1 VIAEVEKRTWQQHKK
16 TPALYRP
23 QQGITQ
29 LAKASNYN
37 EWSTNTMTIITNKNL
52 VAAGIL
58 TALIAGNA
66 MAADVPAGVQL
77 AEKQTLVR
85 NNGAEVQSLDP
96 HKIEGVPE
104 SNVNRDLFEGLLVTD
119 VDGHPAPGVAEKW
132 ENKDFKVWTFHLRKD
147 AKWSDGTPVTAEDFV
162 YSWQRLANPNTASP
176 YASYLQYGHIA
187 NIDDII
193 AGKKPVTDLGVKA
206 IDANTFEVTLSEP
219 VPYFYKLLVH
229 PSVSPVPKSA
239 VEKFGEKW
247 TQPANIVTNG
257 AYKLKDWVVNE
268 RMVLER
274 NPQYWDNAKTVIN
287 QVTYLPISSEV
298 TDVNRYRSGEIDMT
312 YNNMPIE
319 LFQKLKKEIPKEVH
333 VDPYLCTYY
342 YEINNQKAP
351 FTDVRVRTA
360 LKLALDRD
368 IIVNKVKNQGDLP
381 AYSYTPPYTDG
392 MKLVEP
398 EWFKWSQEKRNE
410 EAKKLLAEAGYTADK
425 PLTFNLLYNTSDL
438 HKKLAIAVASIWKKN
453 LGANVKLEN
462 QEWKTFLDTRHQGT
476 FDVARA
482 GWCAD
487 YNEPTSFLNTMLS
500 DSSNNTAHYKSPAF
514 DKIIGDTLKVTD
526 DAQRAELYAK
536 SEEQLDKDSAI
547 VPVYYYV
554 NARLVKPWVGG
565 YTGKDPLDNISVKN
579 LYIIKH

>member
-1 VIAEVEKRTWQQHKK
+1 MTNITKK
-16 TPALYRP
+16 
-23 QQGITQ
+23 
-29 LAKASNYN
+29 S
-37 EWSTNTMTIITNKNL
+37 L

-58 TALIAGNA
+58 TALVAGNVA
-66 MAADVPAGVQL
+66 TAAVVPAGVQL

-85 NNGAEVQSLDP
+85 NNGSEVQSLDP

-104 SNVNRDLFEGLLVTD
+104 SNINRDLFEGLLISD
-119 VDGHPAPGVAEKW
+119 VDGKPSPGVAEKW

-147 AKWSDGTPVTAEDFV
+147 AKWSDGTPVTAQDFV

-176 YASYLQYGHIA
+176 YASYLQYGHIV

-206 IDANTFEVTLSEP
+206 LDDHTFEVTLSEP

-229 PSVSPVPKSA
+229 SSVSPVPRAA

-268 RMVLER
+268 RIVLER
-274 NPQYWDNAKTVIN
+274 NTNYWDNAKTVIN

-319 LFQKLKKEIPKEVH
+319 LFQKLKKEIPNEVH

-351 FTDVRVRTA
+351 FNDVRVRTA

-381 AYSYTPPYTDG
+381 AYSFTPPYTDG
-392 MKLVEP
+392 AKLVEP

-410 EAKKLLAEAGYTADK
+410 EAKKLLAEAGYTAEK
-425 PLTFNLLYNTSDL
+425 PLTFDLLYNTSDL
-438 HKKLAIAVASIWKKN
+438 HKKLAIAAASIWKKN

-462 QEWKTFLDTRHQGT
+462 QEWKTFLDTRHQGNY
-476 FDVARA
+476 DVSRA

-487 YNEPTSFLNTMLS
+487 YNEPTSFLNMVLS
-500 DSSNNTAHYKSPAF
+500 DSSNNTVHYKSPAF
-514 DKIIGDTLKVTD
+514 DKLIADTLKVTD
-526 DAQRAELYAK
+526 EAQRSELYSKA
-536 SEEQLDKDSAI
+536 EQQLDKDSAI

-565 YTGKDPLDNISVKN
+565 YSGKDPMDNIHIKD

>member
-1 VIAEVEKRTWQQHKK
+1 MTGLNRLVK
-16 TPALYRP
+16 T
-23 QQGITQ
+23 
-29 LAKASNYN
+29 SNYN
-37 EWSTNTMTIITNKNL
+37 EWSTNTMSNITKKKL
-52 VAAGIL
+52 IAVGIL
-58 TALIAGNA
+58 TALVASSAAN
-66 MAADVPAGVQL
+66 AADVPAGVQL
-77 AEKQTLVR
+77 ADKQTLVR
-85 NNGAEVQSLDP
+85 NNGSEVQSLDP

-104 SNVNRDLFEGLLVTD
+104 SNVNRDLFEGLLISD
-119 VDGHPAPGVAEKW
+119 VEGHPSPGVAEKW
-132 ENKDFKVWTFHLRKD
+132 ENKDFKVWTFHLRKN
-147 AKWSDGTPVTAEDFV
+147 AKWSDGTPVTANDFV
-162 YSWQRLANPNTASP
+162 YSWQRLADPNTASP

-193 AGKKPVTDLGVKA
+193 AGKKPATDLGVKA
-206 IDANTFEVTLSEP
+206 LDDHTFQVTLSEP

-239 VEKFGEKW
+239 VEKFGDKW
-247 TQPANIVTNG
+247 TQPANIITNG
-257 AYKLKDWVVNE
+257 AYKLKSWVVNE
-268 RMVLER
+268 RIVLER
-274 NPQYWDNAKTVIN
+274 NPQYWDNDKTVIN

-319 LFQKLKKEIPKEVH
+319 LFQKLKKEIPNEVR

-351 FTDVRVRTA
+351 FNDVRVRTA

-392 MKLVEP
+392 AKLVEP

-410 EAKKLLAEAGYTADK
+410 EAKKLLAEAGFTADK
-425 PLTFNLLYNTSDL
+425 PLTFDLLYNTSDL

-514 DKIIGDTLKVTD
+514 DKLIADTLKVTD
-526 DAQRAELYAK
+526 DAQRSELYAK
-536 SEEQLDKDSAI
+536 AEQQLDKDSAI

-565 YTGKDPLDNISVKN
+565 YTGKDPLDNIYVKN

>member
-1 VIAEVEKRTWQQHKK
+1 M
-16 TPALYRP
+16 
-23 QQGITQ
+23 
-29 LAKASNYN
+29 S
-37 EWSTNTMTIITNKNL
+37 IITKKSL
-52 VAAGIL
+52 IAAGVF
-58 TALIAGNA
+58 TALIAGNAA

-85 NNGAEVQSLDP
+85 NNGTEVQSLDA

-104 SNVNRDLFEGLLVTD
+104 SNINRDLFEGLVETG
-119 VDGHPAPGVAEKW
+119 VDGQPVPGVAESW
-132 ENKDFKVWTFHLRKD
+132 DNKDFKVWTFHLRKD
-147 AKWSDGTPVTAEDFV
+147 AKWSDGSPVTAQDFV
-162 YSWQRLANPNTASP
+162 YSWQRLADPKTASP
-176 YASYLQYGHIA
+176 YESYLQYGHIA

-193 AGKKPVTDLGVKA
+193 AGKKPATDLGVKA
-206 IDANTFEVTLSEP
+206 VDDHTLEVTLSEP

-229 PSVSPVPKSA
+229 SSMTPVPKA
-239 VEKFGEKW
+239 AIEKYGEKW
-247 TQPANIVTNG
+247 TQPANIISNG
-257 AYKLKDWVVNE
+257 AYKLKEWVVNE
-268 RMVLER
+268 RIVLER
-274 NPQYWDNAKTVIN
+274 NPNYWDNAKTVIN

-319 LFQKLKKEIPKEVH
+319 LFQKLKKEIPNEVH

-360 LKLALDRD
+360 LKLGLDRD

-381 AYSYTPPYTDG
+381 AFGFTPPYTDG
-392 MKLVEP
+392 AKLTEP
-398 EWFKWSQEKRNE
+398 EWFKWSQEKRNA

-453 LGANVKLEN
+453 LGVNVKLEN
-462 QEWKTFLDTRHQGT
+462 QEWKTFLDTRHQGN

-482 GWCAD
+482 AWCAD
-487 YNEPTSFLNTMLS
+487 YNEPTSFLNMLLS
-500 DSSNNTAHYKSPAF
+500 NSSNNTAHYKSEAF
-514 DKIIGDTLKVTD
+514 DSILADALKVTD
-526 DAQRAELYAK
+526 EAQRTALYDKAEM
-536 SEEQLDKDSAI
+536 QLDKDSAI
-547 VPVYYYV
+547 APVYYYV

-565 YTGKDPLDNISVKN
+565 YTGKDPMDNIHVKN

>member
-1 VIAEVEKRTWQQHKK
+1 M
-16 TPALYRP
+16 
-23 QQGITQ
+23 
-29 LAKASNYN
+29 S
-37 EWSTNTMTIITNKNL
+37 IITKKSL

-58 TALIAGNA
+58 SALIAGNA
-66 MAADVPAGVQL
+66 MAANIPAGVQL

-85 NNGAEVQSLDP
+85 NNGSEVQSLDP

-104 SNVNRDLFEGLLVTD
+104 SNINRDLFEGLLVTD
-119 VDGHPAPGVAEKW
+119 VEGHPSAGVAEKW
-132 ENKDFKVWTFHLRKD
+132 DNKDFKVWTFHLRKD
-147 AKWSDGTPVTAEDFV
+147 AKWSNGEPVTAQDFV
-162 YSWQRLANPNTASP
+162 YSWQRLADPKTASP
-176 YASYLQYGHIA
+176 YESYLQYGHIT

-193 AGKKPVTDLGVKA
+193 AGKKPATELGVKA
-206 IDANTFEVTLSEP
+206 IDDHTLEVTLSEP

-229 PSVSPVPKSA
+229 SSMSPVPKA
-239 VEKFGEKW
+239 VVEKFGEKW
-247 TQPANIVTNG
+247 TQPANIVSNG
-257 AYKLKDWVVNE
+257 AYKLKSWVVNE
-268 RMVLER
+268 RIVLER
-274 NPQYWDNAKTVIN
+274 NTNYWDNAKTVIN
-287 QVTYLPISSEV
+287 EVTYLPISSEV

-351 FTDVRVRTA
+351 FNDPRVRTA
-360 LKLALDRD
+360 LKLGLDRD
-368 IIVNKVKNQGDLP
+368 IIVHKVKNQGDLP
-381 AYSYTPPYTDG
+381 AYGYTPPYTDG
-392 MKLVEP
+392 AKFTEP
-398 EWFKWSQEKRNE
+398 AWFKMTQEQRNA

-425 PLTFNLLYNTSDL
+425 PLTFDLLYNTSDL
-438 HKKLAIAVASIWKKN
+438 HKKLAIAAASIWKKN
-453 LGANVKLEN
+453 LGVNVKLEN
-462 QEWKTFLDTRHQGT
+462 QEWKTFLDTRHQGN

-500 DSSNNTAHYKSPAF
+500 NSSNNTSHYKSEAF
-514 DKIIGDTLKVTD
+514 DKVMQETLQVSD
-526 DAQRAELYAK
+526 EAQRSELYNKAEL
-536 SEEQLDKDSAI
+536 QLDKDSVI

-565 YTGKDPLDNISVKN
+565 YTGKDPLDNVYVKN

>member
-1 VIAEVEKRTWQQHKK
+1 MSNITKK
-16 TPALYRP
+16 SL
-23 QQGITQ
+23 I
-29 LAKASNYN
+29 
-37 EWSTNTMTIITNKNL
+37 
-52 VAAGIL
+52 AAGIL
-58 TALIAGNA
+58 TALIAA
-66 MAADVPAGVQL
+66 SAATAADVPAGVQL
-77 AEKQTLVR
+77 ADKQTLVR
-85 NNGAEVQSLDP
+85 NNGSEVQSLDP

-104 SNVNRDLFEGLLVTD
+104 SNVSRDLFEGLLISD
-119 VDGHPAPGVAEKW
+119 VEGHPSPGVAEKW
-132 ENKDFKVWTFHLRKD
+132 ENKDFKVWTFHLREN
-147 AKWSDGTPVTAEDFV
+147 AKWSDGTPVTAHDFV
-162 YSWQRLANPNTASP
+162 YSWQRLADPNTASP

-193 AGKKPVTDLGVKA
+193 AGKKPATDLGVKA
-206 IDANTFEVTLSEP
+206 LDDHTFEVTLSEP

-239 VEKFGEKW
+239 VEKFGDKW

-257 AYKLKDWVVNE
+257 AYKLKNWVVNE
-268 RMVLER
+268 RIVLER
-274 NPQYWDNAKTVIN
+274 NPQYWDNDKTVIN

-319 LFQKLKKEIPKEVH
+319 LFQKLKKEIPNEVR

-351 FTDVRVRTA
+351 FNDVRVRTA

-392 MKLVEP
+392 AKLVEP
-398 EWFKWSQEKRNE
+398 EWFKWSQQKRNE
-410 EAKKLLAEAGYTADK
+410 EAKKLLAEAGFTADK
-425 PLTFNLLYNTSDL
+425 PLTFDLLYNTSDL

-453 LGANVKLEN
+453 LGVNVNLEN
-462 QEWKTFLDTRHQGT
+462 QEWKIFLDTRHQGT

-514 DKIIGDTLKVTD
+514 DKLIADTLKVAD
-526 DAQRAELYAK
+526 DTQRSELYAK
-536 SEEQLDKDSAI
+536 AEQQLDKDSAI

-565 YTGKDPLDNISVKN
+565 YTGKDPLDNIYVKN

>member
-1 VIAEVEKRTWQQHKK
+1 MTNITKK
-16 TPALYRP
+16 
-23 QQGITQ
+23 
-29 LAKASNYN
+29 S
-37 EWSTNTMTIITNKNL
+37 L

-58 TALIAGNA
+58 TALVAGNVA
-66 MAADVPAGVQL
+66 TAAVVPAGVQL

-85 NNGAEVQSLDP
+85 NNGSEVQSLDP

-104 SNVNRDLFEGLLVTD
+104 SNISRDLFEGLLISD
-119 VDGHPAPGVAEKW
+119 VDGKPSPGVAEKW

-147 AKWSDGTPVTAEDFV
+147 AKWSDGTPVTAQDFV

-176 YASYLQYGHIA
+176 YASYLQYGHIV

-206 IDANTFEVTLSEP
+206 LDDHTFEVTLSEP

-229 PSVSPVPKSA
+229 SSVSPVPKAA
-239 VEKFGEKW
+239 VEKYGEKW

-268 RMVLER
+268 RIVLER
-274 NPQYWDNAKTVIN
+274 NANYWDNAKTVIN
-287 QVTYLPISSEV
+287 QVTYLPIASEV

-319 LFQKLKKEIPKEVH
+319 LFQKLKKEIPNEVH

-351 FTDVRVRTA
+351 FNDVRVRTA
-360 LKLALDRD
+360 LKLAMDRD

-381 AYSYTPPYTDG
+381 AYSFTPPYTDG
-392 MKLVEP
+392 AKLVEP

-410 EAKKLLAEAGYTADK
+410 EAKKLLAEAGYTAEK

-438 HKKLAIAVASIWKKN
+438 HKKLAIAAASIWKKN

-462 QEWKTFLDTRHQGT
+462 QEWKTFLDTRHQGNY
-476 FDVARA
+476 DVSRA

-487 YNEPTSFLNTMLS
+487 YNEPTSFLNMVLS
-500 DSSNNTAHYKSPAF
+500 DSSNNTVHYKSPAF
-514 DKIIGDTLKVTD
+514 DKLIADTLKVTD
-526 DAQRAELYAK
+526 EAQRSELYSKA
-536 SEEQLDKDSAI
+536 EQQLDKDSAI

-565 YTGKDPLDNISVKN
+565 YSGKDPMDNIHVKD

>member
-1 VIAEVEKRTWQQHKK
+1 MTNITKK
-16 TPALYRP
+16 
-23 QQGITQ
+23 
-29 LAKASNYN
+29 S
-37 EWSTNTMTIITNKNL
+37 L

-58 TALIAGNA
+58 TALVAGNVA
-66 MAADVPAGVQL
+66 TAAVVPAGVQL

-85 NNGAEVQSLDP
+85 NNGSEVQSLDP

-104 SNVNRDLFEGLLVTD
+104 SNINRDLFEGLLISD
-119 VDGHPAPGVAEKW
+119 VDGKPSPGVAEKW
-132 ENKDFKVWTFHLRKD
+132 ENKDFKVWTFHLRQD
-147 AKWSDGTPVTAEDFV
+147 AKWSDGTPVTAQDFV

-176 YASYLQYGHIA
+176 YASYLQYGHIV

-206 IDANTFEVTLSEP
+206 LDDHTFEVTLSEP

-229 PSVSPVPKSA
+229 SSVSPVPRAA

-268 RMVLER
+268 RIVLER
-274 NPQYWDNAKTVIN
+274 NTNYWDNAKTVIN

-319 LFQKLKKEIPKEVH
+319 LFQKLKKEIPNEVH

-351 FTDVRVRTA
+351 FNDVRVRTA

-381 AYSYTPPYTDG
+381 AYSFTPPYTDG
-392 MKLVEP
+392 AKLVEP

-410 EAKKLLAEAGYTADK
+410 EAKKLLAEAGYTAEK
-425 PLTFNLLYNTSDL
+425 PLTFDLLYNTSDL
-438 HKKLAIAVASIWKKN
+438 HKKLAIAAASIWKKN

-462 QEWKTFLDTRHQGT
+462 QEWKTFLDTRHQGNY
-476 FDVARA
+476 DVSRA

-487 YNEPTSFLNTMLS
+487 YNEPTSFLNMVLS
-500 DSSNNTAHYKSPAF
+500 DSSNNTVHYKSPAF
-514 DKIIGDTLKVTD
+514 DKLIADTLKVTD
-526 DAQRAELYAK
+526 EAQRSELYSKA
-536 SEEQLDKDSAI
+536 EQQLDKDSAI

-565 YTGKDPLDNISVKN
+565 YSGKDPMDNIHVKD

>member
-1 VIAEVEKRTWQQHKK
+1 MTNITKK
-16 TPALYRP
+16 
-23 QQGITQ
+23 
-29 LAKASNYN
+29 S
-37 EWSTNTMTIITNKNL
+37 L

-58 TALIAGNA
+58 TALVAGNVA
-66 MAADVPAGVQL
+66 TAAEVPAGVQL

-85 NNGAEVQSLDP
+85 NNGSEVQSLDP

-104 SNVNRDLFEGLLVTD
+104 SNINRDLFEGLLISD
-119 VDGHPAPGVAEKW
+119 VDGKPSPGVAEKW

-147 AKWSDGTPVTAEDFV
+147 AKWSDGTPVTAQDFV

-176 YASYLQYGHIA
+176 YASYLQYGHIV

-206 IDANTFEVTLSEP
+206 LDDHTFEVTLSEP

-229 PSVSPVPKSA
+229 SSVSPVPRAA

-268 RMVLER
+268 RIVLER
-274 NPQYWDNAKTVIN
+274 NTNYWDNAKTVIN

-319 LFQKLKKEIPKEVH
+319 LFQKLKKEIPNEVH

-351 FTDVRVRTA
+351 FNDVRVRTA

-381 AYSYTPPYTDG
+381 AYSFTPPYTDG
-392 MKLVEP
+392 AKLVEP

-410 EAKKLLAEAGYTADK
+410 EAKKLLAEAGYTAEK
-425 PLTFNLLYNTSDL
+425 PLTFDLLYNTSDQ
-438 HKKLAIAVASIWKKN
+438 HKKLAIAAASIWKKN

-462 QEWKTFLDTRHQGT
+462 QEWKTFLDTRHQGNY
-476 FDVARA
+476 DVSRA

-487 YNEPTSFLNTMLS
+487 YNEPTSFLNMVLS
-500 DSSNNTAHYKSPAF
+500 DSSNNTVHYKSPAF
-514 DKIIGDTLKVTD
+514 DKLIADTLKVTD
-526 DAQRAELYAK
+526 EAQRSELYSKA
-536 SEEQLDKDSAI
+536 EQQLDKDSAI

-565 YTGKDPLDNISVKN
+565 YSGKDPMDNIHVKD

>member
-1 VIAEVEKRTWQQHKK
+1 MTNITKK
-16 TPALYRP
+16 
-23 QQGITQ
+23 
-29 LAKASNYN
+29 S
-37 EWSTNTMTIITNKNL
+37 L

-58 TALIAGNA
+58 TALVAGNVA
-66 MAADVPAGVQL
+66 TAAEVPAGVQL

-85 NNGAEVQSLDP
+85 NNGSEVQSLDP

-104 SNVNRDLFEGLLVTD
+104 SNINRDLFEGLLISD
-119 VDGHPAPGVAEKW
+119 VDGKPSPGVAEKW

-147 AKWSDGTPVTAEDFV
+147 AKWSDGTPVTAQDFV

-176 YASYLQYGHIA
+176 YASYLQYGHIV

-206 IDANTFEVTLSEP
+206 LDDHTFEVTLSEP

-229 PSVSPVPKSA
+229 SSVSPVPRAA

-268 RMVLER
+268 RIVLER
-274 NPQYWDNAKTVIN
+274 NTNYWDNAKTVIN

-319 LFQKLKKEIPKEVH
+319 LFQKLKKEIPNEVH

-351 FTDVRVRTA
+351 FNDVRVRTA

-381 AYSYTPPYTDG
+381 AYSFTPPYTDG
-392 MKLVEP
+392 AKLVEP

-425 PLTFNLLYNTSDL
+425 PLTFSLLYNTSDL

-453 LGANVKLEN
+453 LGVNVKLEN
-462 QEWKTFLDTRHQGT
+462 QEWKTFLDTRHQGNY
-476 FDVARA
+476 DVSRA

-487 YNEPTSFLNTMLS
+487 YNEPTSFLNMVLS
-500 DSSNNTAHYKSPAF
+500 DSSNNTVHYKSPAF
-514 DKIIGDTLKVTD
+514 DKLIADTLKVTD
-526 DAQRAELYAK
+526 EAQRSELYSKA
-536 SEEQLDKDSAI
+536 EQQLDKDSAI

-565 YTGKDPLDNISVKN
+565 YSGKDPMDNIHVKD

>member
-1 VIAEVEKRTWQQHKK
+1 M
-16 TPALYRP
+16 
-23 QQGITQ
+23 
-29 LAKASNYN
+29 S
-37 EWSTNTMTIITNKNL
+37 IITKKSL
-52 VAAGIL
+52 VAAGVL
-58 TALIAGNA
+58 AALITGNAA

-77 AEKQTLVR
+77 ADNQTLVR
-85 NNGAEVQSLDP
+85 NNGSEVQSLDP

-104 SNVNRDLFEGLLVTD
+104 SNVSRDLFEGLLISD
-119 VDGHPAPGVAEKW
+119 VEGHPTAGVAEKW
-132 ENKDFKVWTFHLRKD
+132 ENKDFKVWTFHLRKN
-147 AKWSDGTPVTAEDFV
+147 AKWSDGTPVTAQDFV
-162 YSWQRLANPNTASP
+162 YSWQRLADPKTASP

-206 IDANTFEVTLSEP
+206 IDDNTFEVTLSEP

-229 PSVSPVPKSA
+229 PSVSAVPKA
-239 VEKFGEKW
+239 AIEKYGEKW

-268 RMVLER
+268 RIVLER
-274 NPQYWDNAKTVIN
+274 NTNYWDNAKTVIN

-392 MKLVEP
+392 AKLTEP
-398 EWFKWSQEKRNE
+398 AWFKMTQEQRNA

-425 PLTFNLLYNTSDL
+425 PLSFSLLYNTSDL

-453 LGANVKLEN
+453 LGANVTLEN

-514 DKIIGDTLKVTD
+514 DKLIGDTLKVTD
-526 DAQRAELYAK
+526 EAQRTELYSKA
-536 SEEQLDKDSAI
+536 EQQLDKDSAI

-554 NARLVKPWVGG
+554 NARLVKTWVGG
-565 YTGKDPLDNISVKN
+565 YTGKDPMDNIYVKN

>member
-1 VIAEVEKRTWQQHKK
+1 MTNITKK
-16 TPALYRP
+16 
-23 QQGITQ
+23 
-29 LAKASNYN
+29 S
-37 EWSTNTMTIITNKNL
+37 L

-58 TALIAGNA
+58 TALVAGNVA
-66 MAADVPAGVQL
+66 TAAVVPAGVQL

-85 NNGAEVQSLDP
+85 NNGSEVQSLDP

-104 SNVNRDLFEGLLVTD
+104 SNINRDLFEGLLISD
-119 VDGHPAPGVAEKW
+119 VDGKPSPGVAEKW

-147 AKWSDGTPVTAEDFV
+147 AKWSDGTPVTAQDFV

-176 YASYLQYGHIA
+176 YASYLQYGHIV

-206 IDANTFEVTLSEP
+206 LDDHTFEVTLSEP

-229 PSVSPVPKSA
+229 SSVSPVPRAA

-268 RMVLER
+268 RIVLER
-274 NPQYWDNAKTVIN
+274 NTNYWDNAKTVIN

-319 LFQKLKKEIPKEVH
+319 LFQKLKKEIPNEVH

-351 FTDVRVRTA
+351 FNDVRVRTA

-381 AYSYTPPYTDG
+381 AYSFTPPYTDG
-392 MKLVEP
+392 AKLVEP

-410 EAKKLLAEAGYTADK
+410 EAKKLLAEAGYTAEK
-425 PLTFNLLYNTSDL
+425 PLTFDLLYNTSDL
-438 HKKLAIAVASIWKKN
+438 HKKLAIAAASIWKKN

-462 QEWKTFLDTRHQGT
+462 QEWKTFLDTRHQGNY
-476 FDVARA
+476 DVSRA

-487 YNEPTSFLNTMLS
+487 YNEPTSFLNMVLS
-500 DSSNNTAHYKSPAF
+500 DSSNNTVHYKSLAF
-514 DKIIGDTLKVTD
+514 DKLIADTLKVTD
-526 DAQRAELYAK
+526 EAQRSELYSKA
-536 SEEQLDKDSAI
+536 EQQLDKDSAI

-565 YTGKDPLDNISVKN
+565 YSGKDPMDNIHVKD

>member
-1 VIAEVEKRTWQQHKK
+1 M
-16 TPALYRP
+16 
-23 QQGITQ
+23 
-29 LAKASNYN
+29 S
-37 EWSTNTMTIITNKNL
+37 IITKKSL

-58 TALIAGNA
+58 TALIAGNAA

-132 ENKDFKVWTFHLRKD
+132 DNKDFKVWTFHLRKD

-162 YSWQRLANPNTASP
+162 YSWQRLADPNTASP

-193 AGKKPVTDLGVKA
+193 TGKKQVTDLGVKA

-425 PLTFNLLYNTSDL
+425 PLTFSLLYNTSDL

-453 LGANVKLEN
+453 LGVNVKLEN

-514 DKIIGDTLKVTD
+514 DKLIGETLKVAD
-526 DAQRAELYAK
+526 DAQRADLYAK
-536 SEEQLDKDSAI
+536 SEQQLDKDSAI

>member
-1 VIAEVEKRTWQQHKK
+1 
-16 TPALYRP
+16 
-23 QQGITQ
+23 
-29 LAKASNYN
+29 
-37 EWSTNTMTIITNKNL
+37 MTIITKKSL

-58 TALIAGNA
+58 SALITANVA

-77 AEKQTLVR
+77 ADKQTLVR

-104 SNVNRDLFEGLLVTD
+104 SNVNRDLFEGLVIGDLN
-119 VDGHPAPGVAEKW
+119 GHPVPGVAESW
-132 ENKDFKVWTFHLRKD
+132 DNKDFKVWTFHIRKD
-147 AKWSDGTPVTAEDFV
+147 AKWSDGSPVTAQDFV
-162 YSWQRLANPNTASP
+162 YSWQRLADPKTASP
-176 YASYLQYGHIA
+176 YASYLQYGHVA
-187 NIDDII
+187 NVDEII
-193 AGKKPVTDLGVKA
+193 AGKKPATDLGVKA
-206 IDANTFEVTLSEP
+206 IDDKTFEVTLSEP

-229 PSVSPVPKSA
+229 PSVSPVPKA
-239 VEKFGEKW
+239 AIEKYGEKW

-268 RMVLER
+268 RIVLER
-274 NPQYWDNAKTVIN
+274 NTNYWDNAKTVIN

-462 QEWKTFLDTRHQGT
+462 QEWKTFLDSRHQGT

-514 DKIIGDTLKVTD
+514 DKIIGDTLQVTD
-526 DAQRAELYAK
+526 EAKRAELYAQ
-536 SEEQLDKDSAI
+536 SEQQLDKDSAI
-547 VPVYYYV
+547 IPVYYYV

-565 YTGKDPLDNISVKN
+565 YTGKDPLDNIYVKN

>member
-1 VIAEVEKRTWQQHKK
+1 MTNITKK
-16 TPALYRP
+16 
-23 QQGITQ
+23 
-29 LAKASNYN
+29 S
-37 EWSTNTMTIITNKNL
+37 L

-58 TALIAGNA
+58 TALVAGNVA
-66 MAADVPAGVQL
+66 TAAVVPAGVQL

-85 NNGAEVQSLDP
+85 NNGSEVQSLDP

-104 SNVNRDLFEGLLVTD
+104 SNINRDLFEGLLISD
-119 VDGHPAPGVAEKW
+119 VDGKPSPGVAEKW

-147 AKWSDGTPVTAEDFV
+147 AKWSDGTPVTAQDFV

-176 YASYLQYGHIA
+176 YASYLQYGHIV

-193 AGKKPVTDLGVKA
+193 AGKKPITDLGVKA
-206 IDANTFEVTLSEP
+206 LDDHTFEVTLSEP

-229 PSVSPVPKSA
+229 SSVSPVPRAA

-247 TQPANIVTNG
+247 TQPANIITNG

-268 RMVLER
+268 RIVLER
-274 NPQYWDNAKTVIN
+274 NTNYWDNAKTVIN

-319 LFQKLKKEIPKEVH
+319 LFQKLKKEIPNEVH

-351 FTDVRVRTA
+351 FNDVRVRTA

-381 AYSYTPPYTDG
+381 VYSFTPPYTDG
-392 MKLVEP
+392 AKLVEP

-410 EAKKLLAEAGYTADK
+410 EAKKLLAEAGYTAEK
-425 PLTFNLLYNTSDL
+425 PLTFDLLYNTSDL
-438 HKKLAIAVASIWKKN
+438 HKKLAIAAASIWKKN

-462 QEWKTFLDTRHQGT
+462 QEWKTFLDTRHQGNY
-476 FDVARA
+476 DVSRA

-487 YNEPTSFLNTMLS
+487 YNEPTSFLNMVLS
-500 DSSNNTAHYKSPAF
+500 DSSNNTVHYKSPAF
-514 DKIIGDTLKVTD
+514 DKLIADTLKVTD
-526 DAQRAELYAK
+526 EAQRSELYSKA
-536 SEEQLDKDSAI
+536 EQQLDKDSAI

-565 YTGKDPLDNISVKN
+565 YSGKDPMDNVYTKD
-579 LYIIKH
+579 LYVIKH

>member
-1 VIAEVEKRTWQQHKK
+1 MSNITKK
-16 TPALYRP
+16 KL
-23 QQGITQ
+23 I
-29 LAKASNYN
+29 
-37 EWSTNTMTIITNKNL
+37 
-52 VAAGIL
+52 AAGIL
-58 TALIAGNA
+58 TALVASSAAN
-66 MAADVPAGVQL
+66 AADVPAGVQL
-77 AEKQTLVR
+77 ADKQTLVR
-85 NNGAEVQSLDP
+85 NNGSEVQSLDP

-104 SNVNRDLFEGLLVTD
+104 SNVNRDLFEGLLISD
-119 VDGHPAPGVAEKW
+119 VEGHPSPGVAEKW
-132 ENKDFKVWTFHLRKD
+132 ENKDFKVWTFHLRKN
-147 AKWSDGTPVTAEDFV
+147 AKWSDGTPVTANDFV
-162 YSWQRLANPNTASP
+162 YSWQRLADPNTASP

-193 AGKKPVTDLGVKA
+193 AGKKPATDLGVKA
-206 IDANTFEVTLSEP
+206 LDDHTFQVTLSEP

-239 VEKFGEKW
+239 VEKFGDKW
-247 TQPANIVTNG
+247 TQPANIITNG
-257 AYKLKDWVVNE
+257 AYKLKSWVVNE
-268 RMVLER
+268 RIVLER
-274 NPQYWDNAKTVIN
+274 NPQYWDNDKTVIN

-319 LFQKLKKEIPKEVH
+319 LFQKLKKEIPNEVR

-351 FTDVRVRTA
+351 FNDVRVRTA

-392 MKLVEP
+392 AKLVEP

-410 EAKKLLAEAGYTADK
+410 EAKKLLAEAGFTADK
-425 PLTFNLLYNTSDL
+425 PLTFDLLYNTSDL

-514 DKIIGDTLKVTD
+514 DKLIADTLKVTD
-526 DAQRAELYAK
+526 DAQRSELYAK
-536 SEEQLDKDSAI
+536 AEQQLDKDSAI

-565 YTGKDPLDNISVKN
+565 YTGKDPLDNIYVKN

>member
-1 VIAEVEKRTWQQHKK
+1 MTNITKK
-16 TPALYRP
+16 
-23 QQGITQ
+23 
-29 LAKASNYN
+29 S
-37 EWSTNTMTIITNKNL
+37 L

-58 TALIAGNA
+58 TALVAGNVA
-66 MAADVPAGVQL
+66 TAAVVPAGVQL

-85 NNGAEVQSLDP
+85 NNGSEVQSLDP

-104 SNVNRDLFEGLLVTD
+104 SNISRDLFEGLLISD
-119 VDGHPAPGVAEKW
+119 VDGKPSPGVAEKW

-147 AKWSDGTPVTAEDFV
+147 AKWSDGTPVTAQDFV

-176 YASYLQYGHIA
+176 YASYLQYGHIV

-206 IDANTFEVTLSEP
+206 LDDHTFEVTLSEP

-229 PSVSPVPKSA
+229 SSVSPVPKAA
-239 VEKFGEKW
+239 VEKYGEKW

-268 RMVLER
+268 RIVLER
-274 NPQYWDNAKTVIN
+274 NANYWDNAKTVIN
-287 QVTYLPISSEV
+287 QVTYLPIASEV

-319 LFQKLKKEIPKEVH
+319 LFQKLKKEIPNEVH

-351 FTDVRVRTA
+351 FNDVRVRTA
-360 LKLALDRD
+360 LKLAMDRD

-381 AYSYTPPYTDG
+381 AYSFTPPYTDG
-392 MKLVEP
+392 AKLVEP

-410 EAKKLLAEAGYTADK
+410 EAKKLLAEAGYTAEK

-438 HKKLAIAVASIWKKN
+438 HKKLAIAAASIWKKN

-462 QEWKTFLDTRHQGT
+462 QEWKTFLDTRHQGNY
-476 FDVARA
+476 DVSRA

-487 YNEPTSFLNTMLS
+487 YNEPTSFLNMVLS
-500 DSSNNTAHYKSPAF
+500 DSSNNTVHYKSPAF
-514 DKIIGDTLKVTD
+514 DKLIADTLKVTD
-526 DAQRAELYAK
+526 EALRSELYSKA
-536 SEEQLDKDSAI
+536 EQQLDKDSAI

-565 YTGKDPLDNISVKN
+565 YSGKDPMDNIHVKD

>member
-1 VIAEVEKRTWQQHKK
+1 M
-16 TPALYRP
+16 
-23 QQGITQ
+23 
-29 LAKASNYN
+29 S
-37 EWSTNTMTIITNKNL
+37 IITKKSL

-58 TALIAGNA
+58 SALIAGNA
-66 MAADVPAGVQL
+66 MAANIPAGVQL

-85 NNGAEVQSLDP
+85 NNGSEVQSLDP

-104 SNVNRDLFEGLLVTD
+104 SNINRDLFEGLLVTD
-119 VDGHPAPGVAEKW
+119 VEGHPSAGVAEKW
-132 ENKDFKVWTFHLRKD
+132 DNKDFKVWTFHLRKD
-147 AKWSDGTPVTAEDFV
+147 AKWSNGEPVTAQDFI
-162 YSWQRLANPNTASP
+162 YSWQRLADPKTASP
-176 YASYLQYGHIA
+176 YESYLQYGHIT

-193 AGKKPVTDLGVKA
+193 AGKKPATELGVKA
-206 IDANTFEVTLSEP
+206 IDDHTLEVTLSEP

-229 PSVSPVPKSA
+229 SSMSPVPKA
-239 VEKFGEKW
+239 VVEKFGEKW
-247 TQPANIVTNG
+247 TQPANIVSNG
-257 AYKLKDWVVNE
+257 AYKLKSWVVNE
-268 RMVLER
+268 RIVLER
-274 NPQYWDNAKTVIN
+274 NTNYWDNAKTVIN
-287 QVTYLPISSEV
+287 EVTYLPISSEV

-351 FTDVRVRTA
+351 FNDPRVRTA
-360 LKLALDRD
+360 LKLGLDRD
-368 IIVNKVKNQGDLP
+368 IIVHKVKNQGDLP
-381 AYSYTPPYTDG
+381 AYGYTPPYTDG
-392 MKLVEP
+392 AKFTEP
-398 EWFKWSQEKRNE
+398 AWFKMTQEQRNA

-425 PLTFNLLYNTSDL
+425 PLTFDLLYNTSDL
-438 HKKLAIAVASIWKKN
+438 HKKLAIAAASIWKKN
-453 LGANVKLEN
+453 LGVNVKLEN
-462 QEWKTFLDTRHQGT
+462 QEWKTFLDTRHQGN

-500 DSSNNTAHYKSPAF
+500 NSSNNTSHYKSEAF
-514 DKIIGDTLKVTD
+514 DKVMQETLQVSD
-526 DAQRAELYAK
+526 EAQRSELYNKA
-536 SEEQLDKDSAI
+536 EQQLDKDSVI

-565 YTGKDPLDNISVKN
+565 YTGKDPLDNVYVKN

>member
-1 VIAEVEKRTWQQHKK
+1 
-16 TPALYRP
+16 
-23 QQGITQ
+23 
-29 LAKASNYN
+29 
-37 EWSTNTMTIITNKNL
+37 MTIITKKNL

-132 ENKDFKVWTFHLRKD
+132 ENKDFKVWIFHLRKD

>member
-1 VIAEVEKRTWQQHKK
+1 MTNITKK
-16 TPALYRP
+16 
-23 QQGITQ
+23 
-29 LAKASNYN
+29 S
-37 EWSTNTMTIITNKNL
+37 L

-58 TALIAGNA
+58 TALVAGNVA
-66 MAADVPAGVQL
+66 TAAVVPAGVQL

-85 NNGAEVQSLDP
+85 NNGSEVQSLDP

-104 SNVNRDLFEGLLVTD
+104 SNINRDLFEGLLISD
-119 VDGHPAPGVAEKW
+119 VDGKPSPGVAEKW

-147 AKWSDGTPVTAEDFV
+147 AKWSDGTSVTAQDFV

-176 YASYLQYGHIA
+176 YASYLQYGHIV

-206 IDANTFEVTLSEP
+206 LDDHTFEVTLSEP

-229 PSVSPVPKSA
+229 SSVSPVPRAA

-268 RMVLER
+268 RIVLER
-274 NPQYWDNAKTVIN
+274 NTNYWDNAKTVIN

-319 LFQKLKKEIPKEVH
+319 LFQKLKKEIPNEVH

-351 FTDVRVRTA
+351 FNDVRVRTA

-381 AYSYTPPYTDG
+381 AYSFTPPYTDG
-392 MKLVEP
+392 AKLVEP

-410 EAKKLLAEAGYTADK
+410 EAKKLLAEAGYTAEK
-425 PLTFNLLYNTSDL
+425 PLTFDLLYNTSDL
-438 HKKLAIAVASIWKKN
+438 HKKLAIAAASIWKKN

-462 QEWKTFLDTRHQGT
+462 QEWKTFLDTRHQGNY
-476 FDVARA
+476 DVSRA

-487 YNEPTSFLNTMLS
+487 YNEPTSFLNMVLS
-500 DSSNNTAHYKSPAF
+500 DSSNNTVHYKSPAF
-514 DKIIGDTLKVTD
+514 DKLIADTLKVTD
-526 DAQRAELYAK
+526 EAQRSELYSKA
-536 SEEQLDKDSAI
+536 EQQLDKDSAI

-565 YTGKDPLDNISVKN
+565 YSGKDPMDNIHVKD

>member
-1 VIAEVEKRTWQQHKK
+1 MSNITKK
-16 TPALYRP
+16 SL
-23 QQGITQ
+23 I
-29 LAKASNYN
+29 
-37 EWSTNTMTIITNKNL
+37 
-52 VAAGIL
+52 AAGIL
-58 TALIAGNA
+58 AALMAASAAN
-66 MAADVPAGVQL
+66 AADVPAGVQL
-77 AEKQTLVR
+77 ADKQTLVR
-85 NNGAEVQSLDP
+85 NNGSEVQSLDP

-104 SNVNRDLFEGLLVTD
+104 SNVNRDLFEGLLISD
-119 VDGHPAPGVAEKW
+119 VEGHPSPGVAEKW
-132 ENKDFKVWTFHLRKD
+132 ENKDFKVWTFHLRKN
-147 AKWSDGTPVTAEDFV
+147 AKWSDGTPVTASDFV
-162 YSWQRLANPNTASP
+162 YSWQRLADPNTASP

-193 AGKKPVTDLGVKA
+193 AGKKPATELGVKA
-206 IDANTFEVTLSEP
+206 LDDHTFEVTLGEP

-239 VEKFGEKW
+239 VEKFGDKW

-257 AYKLKDWVVNE
+257 AYKLKNWVVNE
-268 RMVLER
+268 RIVLER
-274 NPQYWDNAKTVIN
+274 NSQYWDNDKTVIN

-319 LFQKLKKEIPKEVH
+319 LFQKLKKEIPNEVR

-351 FTDVRVRTA
+351 FNDVRVRTA

-381 AYSYTPPYTDG
+381 GYSYTPPYTDG
-392 MKLVEP
+392 AKLVEP
-398 EWFKWSQEKRNE
+398 EWFKWSQKKRNE
-410 EAKKLLAEAGYTADK
+410 EAKKLLTEAGFTADK
-425 PLTFNLLYNTSDL
+425 PLTLDLLYNTSDL

-462 QEWKTFLDTRHQGT
+462 QEWKTFLDTRHQGA

-482 GWCAD
+482 AWCAD

-514 DKIIGDTLKVTD
+514 DKLIADTLKVTD
-526 DAQRAELYAK
+526 DAQRSELYAK
-536 SEEQLDKDSAI
+536 AEQQLDQDSAI

-565 YTGKDPLDNISVKN
+565 YTGKDPLDNIYVKN

>member
-1 VIAEVEKRTWQQHKK
+1 M
-16 TPALYRP
+16 
-23 QQGITQ
+23 
-29 LAKASNYN
+29 S
-37 EWSTNTMTIITNKNL
+37 IITKKNL

-58 TALIAGNA
+58 TALIAGNAA

-453 LGANVKLEN
+453 LGVNVKLEN

-514 DKIIGDTLKVTD
+514 DKIIADMLKVSD

>member
-1 VIAEVEKRTWQQHKK
+1 
-16 TPALYRP
+16 
-23 QQGITQ
+23 
-29 LAKASNYN
+29 
-37 EWSTNTMTIITNKNL
+37 MTIITKKRFI
-52 VAAGIL
+52 AAGVL
-58 TALIAGNA
+58 SALLAGNMA

-77 AEKQTLVR
+77 SDKQTLVR
-85 NNGAEVQSLDP
+85 NSGAEPQSLDP
-96 HKIEGVPE
+96 NKIEGVPE
-104 SNVNRDLFEGLLVTD
+104 ANISRDLFEGLLNTSPK
-119 VDGHPAPGVAEKW
+119 DGHPIPGVAESW
-132 ENKDFKVWTFHLRKD
+132 DNKDFKVWTFHLRKD
-147 AKWSDGTPVTAEDFV
+147 AKWSDGTPVTAQDFV
-162 YSWQRLANPNTASP
+162 YSWQRLADPKTASP
-176 YASYLQYGHIA
+176 YASYLQYGHLA
-187 NIDDII
+187 NVDDII
-193 AGKKPVTDLGVKA
+193 AGKKPATDLGVKA
-206 IDANTFEVTLSEP
+206 LDDHTFEVTLSEP

-239 VEKFGEKW
+239 IEKFGDKW
-247 TQPANIVTNG
+247 TQPANIVSNG

-268 RMVLER
+268 RIVLER
-274 NPQYWDNAKTVIN
+274 NTNYWDNAKTVIN
-287 QVTYLPISSEV
+287 QVTFLPISSEV

-360 LKLALDRD
+360 LKMALDRD

-392 MKLVEP
+392 MKLIEP

-410 EAKKLLAEAGYTADK
+410 EAKKLLTEAGYSADK

-453 LGANVKLEN
+453 LGVNVKLEN
-462 QEWKTFLDTRHQGT
+462 QEWKTFLDNRHQGT

-500 DSSNNTAHYKSPAF
+500 DSSNNTSHYKSPAF
-514 DKIIGDTLKVTD
+514 DKIIAETLKTSD
-526 DAQRAELYAK
+526 DAKRADLYAQ
-536 SEEQLDKDSAI
+536 SEQQLDKDSVI
-547 VPVYYYV
+547 VPVFYYV

-565 YTGKDPLDNISVKN
+565 YTGKDPLDNTYTRNMYIVK
-579 LYIIKH
+579 H

>member
-1 VIAEVEKRTWQQHKK
+1 
-16 TPALYRP
+16 
-23 QQGITQ
+23 
-29 LAKASNYN
+29 
-37 EWSTNTMTIITNKNL
+37 MTIITKKNL

-268 RMVLER
+268 RMVMER